1 MAEGGGRKNNFA
13 PSTIY
18 HPPSCF
24 KMRIRERLEKT
35 EARFRELEA
44 LMASPET
51 AQRKFQALNKE
62 MSLLRPIMDTF
73 EQYKKVEREVKG
85 LQHSL
90 AESHGDEAMKGLIE
104 EELKTLEEE
113 QQAREVRLE
122 ELFLRDMQPDAAR
135 DVIVEVR
142 AGTGGE
148 EAALFV
154 ADLFRMYSMYA
165 GDHGL
170 RVEVIDS
177 NPTGIGGFKEI
188 IFGVSGERVFSYFK
202 YESGIHRVQRV
213 PKTEASGRIHT
224 SAVTVAVMPEV
235 EEEEVEIKSDDLRID
250 VYRASG
256 AGGQHVNKTESAVR
270 ITHMP
275 TGFVVACQDE
285 RSQIKNKAKAMR
297 ILRAKIF
304 DFLRAKQEA
313 EQAQHRKEQ
322 VGSGDRSGKIRT
334 YNYPD
339 NRLTDHRIGLTLY
352 SLGQILDGRLDPVV
366 EALAEGEK
374 VRLLTTL

>member
-1 MAEGGGRKNNFA
+1 
-13 PSTIY
+13 
-18 HPPSCF
+18 
-24 KMRIRERLEKT
+24 MRIRERLEKT

-51 AQRKFQALNKE
+51 PQRKFQALNKE
-62 MSLLRPIMDTF
+62 LSLLRPIMDLF
-73 EQYKKVEREVKG
+73 EQYKKVEREVLG
-85 LQHSL
+85 LRHSL
-90 AESHGDEAMKGLIE
+90 AESHEDPAMKALIE
-104 EELKTLEEE
+104 DELKTLEAELPE
-113 QQAREVRLE
+113 KESRLE

-135 DVIVEVR
+135 DVIVEIR

-188 IFGVSGERVFSYFK
+188 IFGVTGERVYSFFK

-224 SAVTVAVMPEV
+224 SAVTVAVLPEV
-235 EEEEVEIKSDDLRID
+235 EEEEVVINTDDLRID

-285 RSQIKNKAKAMR
+285 RSQQKNKTKAMR

-304 DFLRAKQEA
+304 DFQRAKQEA
-313 EQAQHRKEQ
+313 EQAANRREQ

-352 SLGQILDGRLDPVV
+352 SLNQILDGRLDPVV
-366 EALAEGEK
+366 EALAEDEK

>member
-1 MAEGGGRKNNFA
+1 
-13 PSTIY
+13 
-18 HPPSCF
+18 
-24 KMRIRERLEKT
+24 MRIRERLEKT
-35 EARFRELEA
+35 EARFREIEA
-44 LMASPET
+44 LLGDPATP
-51 AQRKFQALNKE
+51 RGKFQALSKE
-62 MSLLRPIMDTF
+62 MSLLKPIMELFD
-73 EQYKKVEREVKG
+73 QYRATEREIAG
-85 LQHSL
+85 LKHSHGD
-90 AESHGDEAMKGLIE
+90 SHGDEDMKGLIA
-104 EELKTLEEE
+104 EELKALEEKQKE
-113 QQAREVRLE
+113 RESKLE

-135 DVIVEVR
+135 DVIVEIR

-154 ADLFRMYSMYA
+154 ADLFRMYNMYA
-165 GDHGL
+165 GNHGL
-170 RVEVIDS
+170 RVEVMDT

-188 IFGVSGERVFSYFK
+188 IFGVTGDHVFSFFK

-224 SAVTVAVMPEV
+224 SAVTVAVLPEV
-235 EEEEVEIKSDDLRID
+235 EEEEIEINPADLRID

-285 RSQIKNKAKAMR
+285 RSQQKNKAKAMR

-304 DFLRAKQEA
+304 DFRRAQQEA
-313 EQAQHRKEQ
+313 EVAKNRKAQI
-322 VGSGDRSGKIRT
+322 GSGDRSGKIRT

-339 NRLTDHRIGLTLY
+339 NRVTDHRIGLTLH
-352 SLGQILDGRLDPVV
+352 SLGQIMDGRLDPVV
-366 EALAEGEK
+366 EALAEDEK
-374 VRLLTTL
+374 TRLLTAL

>member
-1 MAEGGGRKNNFA
+1 
-13 PSTIY
+13 
-18 HPPSCF
+18 
-24 KMRIRERLEKT
+24 MRIRERLEKT
-35 EARFRELEA
+35 EARFRELEVI
-44 LMASPET
+44 LASPDT
-51 AQRKFQALNKE
+51 ARSQFQALSKE
-62 MSLLRPIMDTF
+62 MSLLRPIMELF
-73 EQYKKVEREVKG
+73 EQYKKTEREIAG
-85 LQHSL
+85 LKHSL
-90 AESHGDEAMKGLIE
+90 GDSHGDEAMKGLIT
-104 EELKTLEEE
+104 EELKSLEEE
-113 QQAREVRLE
+113 QKERETKLE

-135 DVIVEVR
+135 DVIVEIR

-148 EAALFV
+148 EAALFA

-165 GDHGL
+165 GNHGL
-170 RVEVIDS
+170 KVEVMDLS
-177 NPTGIGGFKEI
+177 PTGIGGFKEI
-188 IFGVSGERVFSYFK
+188 IFGVTGDHVFSFFK

-224 SAVTVAVMPEV
+224 SAVTVAVLPEV
-235 EEEEVEIKSDDLRID
+235 AEEEVEINPNDLRID

-270 ITHMP
+270 ITHLP

-285 RSQIKNKAKAMR
+285 RSQQKNRVRAMR

-304 DFLRAKQEA
+304 DFLREKQEA
-313 EQAQHRKEQ
+313 EVAKNRKEQ

-339 NRLTDHRIGLTLY
+339 NRVTDHRIGLTLY
-352 SLGQILDGRLDPVV
+352 SLNQIMDGKLDPVV
-366 EALAEGEK
+366 EALAEDEK

>member
-1 MAEGGGRKNNFA
+1 
-13 PSTIY
+13 
-18 HPPSCF
+18 
-24 KMRIRERLEKT
+24 MRIRERLEKT

-44 LMASPET
+44 LMGSPDT
-51 AQRKFQALNKE
+51 PPSKSQALNKE
-62 MSLLRPIMDTF
+62 LSLIKPIMDLF
-73 EQYKKVEREVKG
+73 QKYKGTEHELVG
-85 LQHSL
+85 LKHSL
-90 AESHGDEAMKGLIE
+90 AESHGDEAMKSLITE
-104 EELKTLEEE
+104 EVTTLEAG
-113 QQAREVRLE
+113 QIDRESKLE

-165 GDHGL
+165 GNHGL

-188 IFGVSGERVFSYFK
+188 IFGVTGDRVFSFFK

-224 SAVTVAVMPEV
+224 SAVTVAVLPEV
-235 EEEEVEIKSDDLRID
+235 EEEEVVINTDDLRID

-285 RSQIKNKAKAMR
+285 RSQQKNKTKAMR

-304 DFLRAKQEA
+304 DFQRAKQQA
-313 EQAQHRKEQ
+313 EQAQNRKAQ
-322 VGSGDRSGKIRT
+322 IGSGDRSGKIRT

-339 NRLTDHRIGLTLY
+339 NRLTDHRIGLTLH
-352 SLGQILDGRLDPVV
+352 SLNQILDGKLDPVV
-366 EALAEGEK
+366 EALAEDEK

>member
-1 MAEGGGRKNNFA
+1 LRIERK
-13 PSTIY
+13 I
-18 HPPSCF
+18 
-24 KMRIRERLEKT
+24 MRIRERLEKT
-35 EARFRELEA
+35 EARFREIEA
-44 LMASPET
+44 LLASPDT
-51 AQRKFQALNKE
+51 IRSKIQALSKE
-62 MSLLRPIMDTF
+62 MSLLRPIMEFF
-73 EQYKKVEREVKG
+73 EKYKKIEQEIAG
-85 LQHSL
+85 LKHSL
-90 AESHGDEAMKGLIE
+90 DDSHGDEAMKGLITE
-104 EELKTLEEE
+104 EMKTLEVGRKELE
-113 QQAREVRLE
+113 NKLE

-135 DVIVEVR
+135 DVIVEIR

-154 ADLFRMYSMYA
+154 ADLFRMYNMYC
-165 GDHGL
+165 GNHSL
-170 RVEVIDS
+170 RVEVMDT

-188 IFGVSGERVFSYFK
+188 VFGVTGDHAFSFFK

-213 PKTEASGRIHT
+213 PRTEASGRIHT
-224 SAVTVAVMPEV
+224 SAVTVAVLPEV
-235 EEEEVEIKSDDLRID
+235 EEEEIEIKADDLRID

-285 RSQIKNKAKAMR
+285 RSQQKNKAKAMR

-304 DFLRAKQEA
+304 DFRRAQQEA
-313 EQAQHRKEQ
+313 EVAKDRKAQI
-322 VGSGDRSGKIRT
+322 GSGDRSGKIRT

-339 NRLTDHRIGLTLY
+339 NRVTDHRIGLTLH
-352 SLGQILDGRLDPVV
+352 SLNQILDGRLDPVV
-366 EALAEGEK
+366 EALAEDEK

>member
-1 MAEGGGRKNNFA
+1 
-13 PSTIY
+13 
-18 HPPSCF
+18 
-24 KMRIRERLEKT
+24 MRIRERLEKS
-35 EARFRELEA
+35 EARFRELEG
-44 LMASPET
+44 LLSNPET
-51 AQRKFQALNKE
+51 SRERNKFQSLSKE
-62 MSLLRPIMDTF
+62 MALLRPIIEIF
-73 EQYKKVEREVKG
+73 EQYKKIEKEIAG
-85 LQHSL
+85 LKHSHG
-90 AESHGDEAMKGLIE
+90 ESHSDEAMKGLIDD
-104 EELKTLEEE
+104 ELMALEAE
-113 QQAREVRLE
+113 QKKRETDLE
-122 ELFLRDMQPDAAR
+122 NLFLRDMEPNAAR
-135 DVIVEVR
+135 DVLVEVR

-165 GDHGL
+165 GNHGL
-170 RVEVIDS
+170 RLEVMDS

-188 IFGVSGERVFSYFK
+188 VFGVSGAHAYSFFK

-224 SAVTVAVMPEV
+224 SAVTVAVLPEV
-235 EEEEVEIKSDDLRID
+235 EEEEIEIKSDDLRID

-285 RSQIKNKAKAMR
+285 RSQQKNKTKAMR

-304 DFLRAKQEA
+304 DFQKAKQDA
-313 EQAQHRKEQ
+313 EVAKNRKEQ
-322 VGSGDRSGKIRT
+322 IGSGDRSGKIRT

-339 NRLTDHRIGLTLY
+339 NRLTDHRIGLTLH
-352 SLGQILDGRLDPVV
+352 SLSLILDGKLDPVV
-366 EALAEGEK
+366 EALAEDEK
-374 VRLLTTL
+374 IRVLTQL

>member
-1 MAEGGGRKNNFA
+1 
-13 PSTIY
+13 
-18 HPPSCF
+18 
-24 KMRIRERLEKT
+24 MRIRERLEKT

-51 AQRKFQALNKE
+51 PQKKFQALNKE
-62 MSLLRPIMDTF
+62 LSLLRPIMDLF
-73 EQYKKVEREVKG
+73 EQYKKVEREAQG
-85 LQHSL
+85 LKHSL
-90 AESHGDEAMKGLIE
+90 AESHEDPAMKALIE
-104 EELKTLEEE
+104 EELKFLENELPE
-113 QQAREVRLE
+113 KEGRLE

-135 DVIVEVR
+135 DVIVEIR

-188 IFGVSGERVFSYFK
+188 IFGVTGERVYSFFK

-213 PKTEASGRIHT
+213 PKTEARGRIHN
-224 SAVTVAVMPEV
+224 SAVTVAVLPEV

-285 RSQIKNKAKAMR
+285 RSQQKNKAKAMR

-304 DFLRAKQEA
+304 DFQRAKQQA
-313 EQAQHRKEQ
+313 EQAANRREQ

-339 NRLTDHRIGLTLY
+339 NRLTDHRIGLTLH
-352 SLGQILDGRLDPVV
+352 SLNQILDGRLDPVV
-366 EALAEGEK
+366 EALAEDEK

>member
-1 MAEGGGRKNNFA
+1 
-13 PSTIY
+13 
-18 HPPSCF
+18 
-24 KMRIRERLEKT
+24 
-35 EARFRELEA
+35 
-44 LMASPET
+44 MASPET
-51 AQRKFQALNKE
+51 PQKKFQALNKE
-62 MSLLRPIMDTF
+62 LSLLRPIMDLF
-73 EQYKKVEREVKG
+73 EQYKKVEREAQG
-85 LQHSL
+85 LKHSL
-90 AESHGDEAMKGLIE
+90 AESHEDPAMKALIE
-104 EELKTLEEE
+104 EELKFLENELPE
-113 QQAREVRLE
+113 KEGRLE

-135 DVIVEVR
+135 DVIVEIR

-188 IFGVSGERVFSYFK
+188 IFGVTGERVYSFFK

-224 SAVTVAVMPEV
+224 SAVTVAVLPEV

-285 RSQIKNKAKAMR
+285 RSQQKNKAKAMR

-304 DFLRAKQEA
+304 DFQRAKQQA
-313 EQAQHRKEQ
+313 EQAANRREQ

-339 NRLTDHRIGLTLY
+339 NRLTDHRIGLTLH
-352 SLGQILDGRLDPVV
+352 SLNQILDGRLDPVV
-366 EALAEGEK
+366 EALAEDEK

>member
-1 MAEGGGRKNNFA
+1 
-13 PSTIY
+13 
-18 HPPSCF
+18 
-24 KMRIRERLEKT
+24 MRIRERLEKT

-51 AQRKFQALNKE
+51 PQKKFQALNKE
-62 MSLLRPIMDTF
+62 LSLLRPIMDLF
-73 EQYKKVEREVKG
+73 EQYKKVEREAQG
-85 LQHSL
+85 LKHSL
-90 AESHGDEAMKGLIE
+90 AESHEDPAMKALIE
-104 EELKTLEEE
+104 EELKFLENELPE
-113 QQAREVRLE
+113 KEGRLE

-135 DVIVEVR
+135 DVIVEIR

-188 IFGVSGERVFSYFK
+188 IFGVTGERVYSFFK

-224 SAVTVAVMPEV
+224 SAVTVAVLPEV

-285 RSQIKNKAKAMR
+285 RSQQKNKAKAMR

-304 DFLRAKQEA
+304 DFQRAKQQA
-313 EQAQHRKEQ
+313 EQAANRREQ

-339 NRLTDHRIGLTLY
+339 NRLTDHRIGLTLH
-352 SLGQILDGRLDPVV
+352 SLNQILDGRLDPVV
-366 EALAEGEK
+366 EALAEDEK

>member
-1 MAEGGGRKNNFA
+1 
-13 PSTIY
+13 
-18 HPPSCF
+18 
-24 KMRIRERLEKT
+24 MRIRERLEKT
-35 EARFRELEA
+35 EARFREIEI
-44 LMASPET
+44 LMASPDT
-51 AQRKFQALNKE
+51 ARSKFQALNKE
-62 MSLLRPIMDTF
+62 MSLLRPIMELF
-73 EQYKKVEREVKG
+73 EQYKKVELEIQSLKR
-85 LQHSL
+85 SL
-90 AESHGDEAMKGLIE
+90 AESHEDAAMKGLIE
-104 EELKTLEEE
+104 EELKVLEEE
-113 QQAREVRLE
+113 QPKRESKLE
-122 ELFLRDMQPDAAR
+122 DLFLRDMEPDAAR

-188 IFGVSGERVFSYFK
+188 IFGVTGERVYSFFK
-202 YESGIHRVQRV
+202 FESGIHRVQRV

-224 SAVTVAVMPEV
+224 SAVTVAVLPEV
-235 EEEEVEIKSDDLRID
+235 EEEEIEIDPDDLRID

-285 RSQIKNKAKAMR
+285 RSQQKNKTKAMR

-304 DFLRAKQEA
+304 DFRRAKREA
-313 EQAQHRKEQ
+313 EQAQHRKEM

-339 NRLTDHRIGLTLY
+339 NRVTDHRIGLTLY
-352 SLGQILDGRLDPVV
+352 NLNQIMDGRLDPVV
-366 EALAEGEK
+366 EALAEDEK

>member
-1 MAEGGGRKNNFA
+1 
-13 PSTIY
+13 
-18 HPPSCF
+18 
-24 KMRIRERLEKT
+24 MRIRERLEKT
-35 EARFRELEA
+35 EARFRELET
-44 LMASPET
+44 LLASPET
-51 AQRKFQALNKE
+51 ARSKFQALNKE
-62 MSLLRPIMDTF
+62 MSLLKPIIDLF
-73 EQYKKVEREVKG
+73 EKYQKDEKEVAG
-85 LQHSL
+85 LRRSL
-90 AESHGDEAMKGLIE
+90 GESAGDEAMKSLIT
-104 EELKTLEEE
+104 EELTILEERQKE
-113 QQAREVRLE
+113 RESKLE

-135 DVIVEVR
+135 DVIVEIR

-154 ADLFRMYSMYA
+154 ADLFRMYSMYC
-165 GDHGL
+165 GNQGL
-170 RVEVIDS
+170 RIEVMDS

-188 IFGVSGERVFSYFK
+188 VFGVTGDHVFSFLK

-224 SAVTVAVMPEV
+224 SAVTVAVLPEV
-235 EEEEVEIKSDDLRID
+235 EEEEIEIKADDLRID

-285 RSQIKNKAKAMR
+285 RSQQKNKVKAMR

-304 DFLRAKQEA
+304 DFRRALAEA
-313 EQAQHRKEQ
+313 EVAKNRKAQI
-322 VGSGDRSGKIRT
+322 GSGDRSGKIRT

-339 NRLTDHRIGLTLY
+339 NRLTDHRIGLTLH
-352 SLGQILDGRLDPVV
+352 SLNQILDGKLDPVV
-366 EALAEGEK
+366 RALAEDEK

>member
-1 MAEGGGRKNNFA
+1 
-13 PSTIY
+13 
-18 HPPSCF
+18 
-24 KMRIRERLEKT
+24 MRIRERLEKT

-44 LMASPET
+44 ALSSPEVS
-51 AQRKFQALNKE
+51 RERNKFQSMSKE
-62 MSLLRPIMDTF
+62 MALLRPIVETF
-73 EQYKKVEREVKG
+73 DVYRKIAREIDG
-85 LQHSL
+85 LKHSL
-90 AESHGDEAMKGLIE
+90 IESQGDAAMKSLIE
-104 EELKTLEEE
+104 DELKTLDAE
-113 QQAREVRLE
+113 QQARESQLE
-122 ELFLRDMQPDAAR
+122 ELFLRGMEPDAAR

-188 IFGVSGERVFSYFK
+188 IFGVTGDQVFRYFK

-235 EEEEVEIKSDDLRID
+235 EEEEIEIKSDDLRID

-285 RSQIKNKAKAMR
+285 RSQQKNKTKAMR

-304 DFLRAKQEA
+304 DFRRAQQQA
-313 EQAQHRKEQ
+313 EQAKNRKEQ
-322 VGSGDRSGKIRT
+322 IGSGDRSGKIRT
-334 YNYPD
+334 YNFPD
-339 NRLTDHRIGLTLY
+339 NRITDHRIGLTLY
-352 SLGQILDGRLDPVV
+352 SLNLAMDGQLDPVV
-366 EALAEGEK
+366 RALEEDERI
-374 VRLLTTL
+374 RLLTTL

>member
-1 MAEGGGRKNNFA
+1 
-13 PSTIY
+13 
-18 HPPSCF
+18 
-24 KMRIRERLEKT
+24 MRIRERLEKT

-44 LMASPET
+44 MLSSPGT
-51 AQRKFQALNKE
+51 ARSKFQALSKE
-62 MSLLRPIMDTF
+62 MSLLRPIMELF
-73 EQYKKVEREVKG
+73 EKYKKTEQEVSG
-85 LQHSL
+85 LKHSL
-90 AESHGDEAMKGLIE
+90 SDSHGDEAMKSLITE
-104 EELKTLEEE
+104 EMQALNKE
-113 QQAREVRLE
+113 QKQREGKLE
-122 ELFLRDMQPDAAR
+122 ELFLRGAEPDAAR

-148 EAALFV
+148 EAALFA

-165 GDHGL
+165 GNHGF
-170 RVEVIDS
+170 RVEVMDVS
-177 NPTGIGGFKEI
+177 PTGIGGFKEI
-188 IFGVSGERVFSYFK
+188 IFGVSGEQAFSYFK

-224 SAVTVAVMPEV
+224 SAVTVAVLPEAA
-235 EEEEVEIKSDDLRID
+235 EEDIEINAKDLRID

-285 RSQIKNKAKAMR
+285 RSQQKNKAKAMR

-304 DFLRAKQEA
+304 DFRRAQQEA
-313 EQAQHRKEQ
+313 KTAKERKEQ

-339 NRLTDHRIGLTLY
+339 NRLTDHRIGLTLH
-352 SLGQILDGRLDPVV
+352 SLGQILDGQMDPVI
-366 EALAEGEK
+366 EALAEEEK
-374 VRLLTTL
+374 ARRLTEL